1 MPAVINGDRTVK
13 FIKAKQKPQGKGGLS
28 MPVDTKENKIKEPNL
43 NVELFWSVFKV
54 MAALI
59 VFVIIVFGGLLLHYI
74 NKTTTLTTHSIE
86 MTQDGQDNNQSL
98 TNG

>member
-1 MPAVINGDRTVK
+1 MPKWKKLNSGILIQLGNNMK
-13 FIKAKQKPQGKGGLS
+13 K
-28 MPVDTKENKIKEPNL
+28 KEPNL

>member
-1 MPAVINGDRTVK
+1 
-13 FIKAKQKPQGKGGLS
+13 

-59 VFVIIVFGGLLLHYI
+59 VFVMIVFGGLLLHYI

>member
-1 MPAVINGDRTVK
+1 
-13 FIKAKQKPQGKGGLS
+13 

-74 NKTTTLTTHSIE
+74 NKTTHSIE
-86 MTQDGQDNNQSL
+86 MTQDGQDINQSL